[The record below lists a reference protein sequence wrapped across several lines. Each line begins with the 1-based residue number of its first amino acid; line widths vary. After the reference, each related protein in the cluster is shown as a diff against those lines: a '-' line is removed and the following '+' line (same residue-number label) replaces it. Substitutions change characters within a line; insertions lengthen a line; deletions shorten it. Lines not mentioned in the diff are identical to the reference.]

1 MILWLLY
8 SWGKVQ
14 YPHIFCKQISKTLHS
29 DIKSWLH
36 EGPFTKTINVGFLL
50 VECIF
55 LKSAAGWI
63 QLHNHMTFLHRFLN
77 FNLEWLHLV
86 LLRIQIKICLCPD
99 NSCFSSWVLK
109 GIPTMEGAY
118 GRRDTATMLMSAL
131 SGWYKS
137 SSQQVGSRRKFARF
151 RDKKVRICYKLH
163 NIFTFSKLFPLR
175 LNLLA
180 VIPISKQTN
189 LNTVKNKIFCVHVH
203 HIVIFLLN
211 TLWIFNFHG

>member
-1 MILWLLY
+1 MIPCLLY
-8 SWGKVQ
+8 SWGKLE
-14 YPHIFCKQISKTLHS
+14 YPHIFYKQISKTLYS

-36 EGPFTKTINVGFLL
+36 GGPFTKTINVGFLW

-109 GIPTMEGAY
+109 GIRTMEGAY

-163 NIFTFSKLFPLR
+163 NIFTFPRLFPVFSF
-175 LNLLA
+175 LLPM
-180 VIPISKQTN
+180 IPISKQTS
-189 LNTVKNKIFCVHVH
+189 LHTVKNTTFCVRIY

-211 TLWIFNFHG
+211 TL